1 MPVIVSEASLT
12 LRLLLDR
19 WSLEIFAGEGETIAA
34 QKLYTPFAP
43 ISGKPHERWFFRES
57 RFYEK

>member
-1 MPVIVSEASLT
+1 LT
-12 LRLLLDR
+12 
-19 WSLEIFAGEGETIAA
+19 TI
-34 QKLYTPFAP
+34 AP